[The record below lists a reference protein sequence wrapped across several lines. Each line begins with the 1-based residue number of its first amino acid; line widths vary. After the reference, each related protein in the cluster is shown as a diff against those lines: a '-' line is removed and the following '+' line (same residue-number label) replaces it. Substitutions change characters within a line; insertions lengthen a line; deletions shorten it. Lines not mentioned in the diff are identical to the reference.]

1 MPSPTDSATP
11 IERIVRPF
19 QEFTQLEASGGILLI
34 GCTVLA
40 LAWANSPWAEGYFHL
55 WHTPLTLGLGG
66 SAFSK
71 PLHFWINDGLMA
83 VFFLLVGLEIKRE
96 VLVGELAS
104 VRQAVLPIA
113 AALGGMLVPAGL
125 YVFFNHSRAGA
136 AGWGIPMATDIAFA
150 LGLLALLG
158 KRVPPTLKVFLAAVA
173 IADDI
178 GAVLVI
184 AVFYTSTISWIA
196 LGIGAAFLAA
206 LIAMNRAGARHPF
219 VYAVL
224 GFGLWLAF
232 VRSGVHATVAG
243 VLLALTIPARQRIDG
258 VAFVKR
264 SSGILDE
271 IRRINESGE
280 SILTSAA
287 KQSAVQTLEKSCEQV
302 ETPMQRIEHALLPW
316 VKNLVMP
323 VFALANAGVV
333 LGGQIGAV
341 LADPINLGIMCGL
354 VLGKPIGIV
363 LFAWLAVCARL
374 AVFPA
379 TVSGA
384 QILGAGILAG
394 VGFTMS
400 LFIAGLAFG
409 PTPTL
414 ETAKTGILAGSM
426 IAGIIGGAVLWIA
439 GKPDAG
445 TSKSTK

>member
-1 MPSPTDSATP
+1 
-11 IERIVRPF
+11 
-19 QEFTQLEASGGILLI
+19 
-34 GCTVLA
+34 
-40 LAWANSPWAEGYFHL
+40 
-55 WHTPLTLGLGG
+55 
-66 SAFSK
+66 
-71 PLHFWINDGLMA
+71 MA

-113 AALGGMLVPAGL
+113 AAIGGMLVPAAL
-125 YVFFNHSRAGA
+125 YAVFNHGRPGA

-158 KRVPPTLKVFLAAVA
+158 KRVPLSLKVFLAAVA

-184 AVFYTSTISWIA
+184 AVFYTAKISWIA
-196 LGIGAAFLAA
+196 LGIGGAFFATL
-206 LIAMNRAGARHPF
+206 LVMNRARARHPF
-219 VYAVL
+219 IYAVL
-224 GFGLWLAF
+224 GLGMWMAF
-232 VRSGVHATVAG
+232 VQSGVHATVAG

-258 VAFVKR
+258 AAFIAR
-264 SSGILDE
+264 GSEILDE
-271 IRRINESGE
+271 IRGITKGGE
-280 SILTSAA
+280 TILTSAA
-287 KQSAVQTLEKSCEQV
+287 QQSAVQTLEKYCEQV
-302 ETPMQRIEHALLPW
+302 ETPMQRIEHALVPW

-333 LGGQIGAV
+333 LGGGLGAI

-354 VLGKPIGIV
+354 VLGKPLGIV
-363 LFAWLAVCARL
+363 FFAWLAVVTGL
-374 AVFPA
+374 AAFP
-379 TVSGA
+379 SGVKGM

-414 ETAKTGILAGSM
+414 ETAKTGILAASL
-426 IAGIIGGAVLWIA
+426 IAGIIGGAVLWIT
-439 GKPDAG
+439 GKPG
-445 TSKSTK
+445 PEPPSSHS